1 MAQCSLWE
9 VVMVCILHLSSC
21 NSEMSMSAA
30 DGELPELKIFHQSCA
45 LKMDDGPCKANL
57 PRFYFDIETHKCEPF
72 DYGGCGGNANNFE
85 SLGRC
90 EEMCV
95 VKKDKNPCHLEEEP
109 GPCRGIVIRY
119 FFNNATQQCERLLYG
134 GCFGNANNFKTL
146 RECQDTC
153 HKQKSGK
160 AEVIEKRTESEPMFP
175 VISAD
180 FVTLTN
186 SSRPHASKYMDSD
199 KPDFCLSC
207 ADRGTCDGSVKRYL
221 YNPKTNRCQA
231 FVYSGCGGNQNNFTS
246 KKDCRKTCMK
256 GAHVTRGKIRIK
268 KKNVNILVKP

>member
-1 MAQCSLWE
+1 
-9 VVMVCILHLSSC
+9 
-21 NSEMSMSAA
+21 
-30 DGELPELKIFHQSCA
+30 
-45 LKMDDGPCKANL
+45 MDDGPCKANL
-57 PRFYFDIETHKCEPF
+57 PRFYFDIDTHKCEPF

-153 HKQKSGK
+153 HKQK
-160 AEVIEKRTESEPMFP
+160 VIEKRTESEPMFP

-186 SSRPHASKYMDSD
+186 SSRQHASKYMGKIFPSYWLPPITDCSQFMALVSRVIRWVFLDWSDLLTRDSD

-256 GAHVTRGKIRIK
+256 GIYQKAPQQKYLF
-268 KKNVNILVKP
+268 NI